1 MELLR
6 ESACDCL
13 SEIINKGTVIYRS
26 AVFPRNMKK
35 SWLELVHLNL
45 KYHFSSGMLPLDKT
59 KLVQSLLKVLED
71 ACVLPPSKV
80 CLL

>member
-26 AVFPRNMKK
+26 AAFLCIMKK
-35 SWLELVHLNL
+35 SWLGTF
-45 KYHFSSGMLPLDKT
+45 KFKISFFFRDASSG
-59 KLVQSLLKVLED
+59 QN
-71 ACVLPPSKV
+71 
-80 CLL
+80 